1 MPLPVTVGAG
11 IAGKDMFVDVNIVK
25 LHGLATLWTA
35 DVKRHVVPHFMSVS
49 GVQAVMTML
58 FFRQEKSRL
67 VSQNLLIGG
76 DKHGMFPQTG
86 GVHIY

>member
-35 DVKRHVVPHFMSVS
+35 DVKRQIIPHSMCIS
-49 GVQAVMTML
+49 GMQPVMTVL
-58 FFRQEKSRL
+58 FFGQVKSCPIPKD
-67 VSQNLLIGG
+67 LLAGS
-76 DKHGMFPQTG
+76 DEHGMLPQTG
-86 GVHIY
+86 GIHIY